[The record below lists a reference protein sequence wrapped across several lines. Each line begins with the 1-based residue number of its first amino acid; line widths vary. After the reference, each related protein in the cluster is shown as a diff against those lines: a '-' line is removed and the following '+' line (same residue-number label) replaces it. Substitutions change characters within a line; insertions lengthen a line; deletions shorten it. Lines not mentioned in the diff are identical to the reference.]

1 MRGYRIS
8 VLRHGLTEANDR
20 AIYLGSRTDYSL
32 STKGMAQL
40 VDKMEQF
47 QYPKVQRVYSSPMKR
62 CVETAEILFPY
73 RELQTVENM
82 TELDFGE
89 FDGKS
94 VQELIDREDYKAWL
108 QGNTPD
114 KRAPGGESM
123 EEFLVR
129 LYKGMHEIIMDM
141 MNEQLSHCALIT
153 HSGIVT
159 NLMAAFGLPKIDPKE
174 LSCEPGEGFE
184 IIVTAKMWQ
193 QSQAFEILGKIPYY
207 NEDMEIEDF

>member
-1 MRGYRIS
+1 MKGYRIS
-8 VLRHGLTEANDR
+8 VFRHGLTEANEKG
-20 AIYLGSRTDYSL
+20 IYLGSRTDYSL
-32 STKGMAQL
+32 SKKGIAQL
-40 VDKMEQF
+40 VNKMDEF

-62 CVETAEILFPY
+62 CVETAEIIFPY
-73 RELQTVENM
+73 RELQIVENM

-94 VQELIDREDYKAWL
+94 VKELIDREDYKSWL

-123 EEFLVR
+123 EEFILR
-129 LYKGMHEIIMDM
+129 LYKGLHEIILDM
-141 MNEQLSHCALIT
+141 MNEQLTHCALIT

-159 NLMAAFGLPKIDPKE
+159 NLMSAFGLPKIDPKE
-174 LSCEPGEGFE
+174 LTCEPGEGFE

-193 QSQAFEILGKIPYY
+193 QSQAFEILGKTPYY
-207 NEDMEIEDF
+207 NGDVDSLDM